1 MNTVHVKK
9 GDIVQVM
16 VGQKDGDN
24 AAKGKRG
31 KVILVNPENNTVI
44 VDGLN
49 MVSRHTKPRRQGE
62 QGGIVKRPRAI
73 NASNVLLYCDVC
85 KTGVRYK
92 TEIVEDGD
100 KKVKIRLCQK
110 CAKDGRRTELKYSES
125 QKAEK
130 KAVRRSAKKENK

>member
-73 NASNVLLYCDVC
+73 NASNVLLYCDKC
-85 KTGVRYK
+85 GKGVRYGIEVK
-92 TEIVEDGD
+92 ADGTKARIC
-100 KKVKIRLCQK
+100 KKCGK
-110 CAKDGRRTELKYSES
+110 ELTYSES

-130 KAVRRSAKKENK
+130 KAVRRSARKENK

>member
-73 NASNVLLYCDVC
+73 NASNVLLYCDKC
-85 KTGVRYK
+85 KTGVRYRVEVK
-92 TEIVEDGD
+92 EDGS
-100 KKVKIRLCQK
+100 KVRLCQK
-110 CAKDGRRTELKYSES
+110 CAKDGVRTELTYSES

-130 KAVRRSAKKENK
+130 KAVRRSARKENK